1 MGLAG
6 KSLGGC
12 RSKKLIIAGTLLYND
27 MQQAR
32 YTCSICTTQEKK
44 EQGCKRRR
52 RDAILVIN
60 CICEGKQKCAI
71 CKGSNKIELHRC
83 PRVILAGHEIARVAP
98 YFFNWINSEYREYP
112 DGRGR
117 YFQPSKMVEAFEI
130 LLSVRNREH
139 EIMRKRNERP
149 EI

>member
-6 KSLGGC
+6 KSLDGC

-32 YTCSICTTQEKK
+32 YTCPICTTQEKK

-60 CICEGKQKCAI
+60 CICEGKYKCAI
-71 CKGSNKIELHRC
+71 CKGDNKIELHRC
-83 PRVILAGHEIARVAP
+83 PRAILAEKQVSRVVP
-98 YFFNWINSEYREYP
+98 YFLNWINSEYREYP

-117 YFQPSKMVEAFEI
+117 YFQPIVMITAFN
-130 LLSVRNREH
+130 LLSLVRDREQ
-139 EIMRKRNERP
+139 EIARKRNERP